1 MILPLKKHNY
11 GTVIINLNNGKIIDI
26 LNTRDPK
33 KIQKELNSYPNL
45 RAISRD
51 RGYSY
56 KTVSKECCHIADR
69 FHLIMNLSEAITK
82 EIKNTIPIYIDVT
95 NIENAKISIAK
106 NLQENKKIYTE
117 KQKKKQQLILTLKEE
132 YNNGKSI
139 RKIAIEYKLNRS
151 TISKYINSKD
161 IEAISVY
168 DTTNRYYSYLDT
180 YRNEIDEL
188 YKKTKNISEVY
199 KKLKEA
205 KVSLTYSTLRHYIS
219 KTNNNGLNKKNGTKN
234 QDINKISR
242 NQIIKYIFN
251 WKYKEEI
258 LDYID
263 EIFNKYPKLKIYKTF
278 YQRFKEYLTTLNT
291 LCFLNLLSCRY
302 DDSCINKFILSLKT
316 DWEAVINAASYP
328 LSNGVTEENVNKI
341 KQIKRDMY
349 GKASYE
355 LLRKKVIYQSLFF

>member
-1 MILPLKKHNY
+1 
-11 GTVIINLNNGKIIDI
+11 
-26 LNTRDPK
+26 
-33 KIQKELNSYPNL
+33 
-45 RAISRD
+45 
-51 RGYSY
+51 
-56 KTVSKECCHIADR
+56 
-69 FHLIMNLSEAITK
+69 MNLSKAITK

-95 NIENAKISIAK
+95 NLENAKISIAK

-117 KQKKKQQLILTLKEE
+117 KQKKKQELILTLKEE

-188 YKKTKNISEVY
+188 YKKTKSISKVH

-219 KTNNNGLNKKNGTKN
+219 KTNNNGLKKKNGTKN

-242 NQIIKYIFN
+242 NQIIKYILN

-316 DWEAVINAASYP
+316 DWETVV
-328 LSNGVTEENVNKI
+328 LSFK
-341 KQIKRDMY
+341 
-349 GKASYE
+349 
-355 LLRKKVIYQSLFF
+355 